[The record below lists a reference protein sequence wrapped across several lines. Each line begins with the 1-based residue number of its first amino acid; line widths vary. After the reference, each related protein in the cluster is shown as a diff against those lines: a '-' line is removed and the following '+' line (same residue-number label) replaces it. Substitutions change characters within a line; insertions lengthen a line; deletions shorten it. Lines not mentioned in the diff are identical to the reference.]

1 VPVTAKI
8 RRRWFGAM
16 CLLAAIIMLATGDT
30 SPGKRLE
37 GMAFVIYWLG
47 CFAFAAL
54 ALLTA
59 VLDARALRR
68 EARAEQRELLENALD
83 GIGAQKGQSSKLKA
97 QKNLQPPDSDAP
109 SPS

>member
-1 VPVTAKI
+1 
-8 RRRWFGAM
+8 M

-59 VLDARALRR
+59 VLDVRALRR
-68 EARAEQRELLENALD
+68 ELRAKQRELLEHALD
-83 GIGAQKGQSSKLKA
+83 GIAAEDGQSSKLKA
-97 QKNLQPPDSDAP
+97 QKNLQPPGANAP
-109 SPS
+109 TPS